1 MISVKLIRI
10 VLNKRSHKNND
21 SGTMN
26 KTIIENGFYIF
37 RCKNEED
44 KILKYEEAIS
54 KEFIQF
60 HFCQKGSG
68 NFEFNGGSYLLP
80 LMSKSVIVLYN
91 PQKALPIDLNLTTK
105 SAVVSLVI
113 SIKKFHSLFSEDADL
128 IHFLSPKN
136 TTKKYYDTRPINPA
150 MSVVLSQIME
160 AKIHESIQTLYFK
173 GKVYEL
179 LSLFFNKSE
188 DADVEQC
195 PFLVDEENVRKI
207 RKAKEIILNQ
217 MTEPPT
223 LQELSTEIGLNIK
236 KLKEGFKQIYGDTV
250 YGYLL
255 DHKMNEARSMLNAKQ
270 HNINEI
276 SLKLGYSTS
285 SHFIA
290 AFKKKFGTT
299 PKKYLMSVSS

>member
-1 MISVKLIRI
+1 MES
-10 VLNKRSHKNND
+10 
-21 SGTMN
+21 
-26 KTIIENGFYIF
+26 IIIDNGFHILRY
-37 RCKNEED
+37 KNENE
-44 KILKYEEAIS
+44 KILKYGEAVS
-54 KEFIQF
+54 QEFIQF
-60 HFCQKGSG
+60 HFCHNGSG
-68 NFEFNGGSYLLP
+68 TFDFNGGSYQLP
-80 LMSKSVIVLYN
+80 LTSKNVILLYN
-91 PQKALPIDLNLTTK
+91 PQKDLPIDLNLDPD

-113 SIKKFHSLFSEDADL
+113 SIKKFHSLFSEDADH
-128 IHFLSPKN
+128 IHFLSPEN
-136 TTKKYYDTRPINPA
+136 NTKKYYDTRPISPA
-150 MSVVLSQIME
+150 MSVVLSQIIE
-160 AKIHESIQTLYFK
+160 AKVHDSIKPLYFK

-188 DADVEQC
+188 DTDVEQC

-207 RKAKEIILNQ
+207 RKAKEIILNK

-223 LQELSTEIGLNIK
+223 LQELSSEIGLNVK

-255 DHKMNEARSMLNAKQ
+255 DHKMNEARSMLNSRQ
-270 HNINEI
+270 YNINEI

>member
-1 MISVKLIRI
+1 M
-10 VLNKRSHKNND
+10 D
-21 SGTMN
+21 GT
-26 KTIIENGFYIF
+26 ILESGFYIL
-37 RCKNEED
+37 RYNNDEEKNQ
-44 KILKYEEAIS
+44 KYQES
-54 KEFIQF
+54 VSQEFIQF

-68 NFEFNGGSYLLP
+68 SFDFNGGSYQLP
-80 LMSKSVIVLYN
+80 LISKNVILLYN
-91 PQKALPIDLNLTTK
+91 PQKALPIDLNLTPN

-113 SIKKFHSLFSEDADL
+113 SIKKFHSLFSEDADH
-128 IHFLSPKN
+128 IHFLSPEN
-136 TTKKYYDTRPINPA
+136 NTKKYYDTRPVSPA

-160 AKIHESIQTLYFK
+160 TKVHESMQALYFK

-207 RKAKEIILNQ
+207 RKAKEIILSR
-217 MTEPPT
+217 MSEPPT
-223 LQELSTEIGLNIK
+223 LHTLSAEIGLNIK

-255 DHKMNEARSMLNAKQ
+255 DHKMNEARSMLNSKKY
-270 HNINEI
+270 NINEI

-285 SHFIA
+285 SHFIV

>member
-1 MISVKLIRI
+1 MDK
-10 VLNKRSHKNND
+10 K
-21 SGTMN
+21 
-26 KTIIENGFYIF
+26 IIDNGFYIL
-37 RCKNEED
+37 RYKNDGD
-44 KILKYEEAIS
+44 KILNYQEAVS
-54 KEFIQF
+54 QQFIQF

-68 NFEFNGGSYLLP
+68 SFEFNSGSYQLP
-80 LMSKSVIVLYN
+80 LKSKNVILLYN
-91 PQKALPIDLNLTTK
+91 PQKALPIDLK
-105 SAVVSLVI
+105 MSPDSAVVSLLI
-113 SIKKFHSLFSEDADL
+113 SINKFHSLFSEDANL
-128 IHFLSPKN
+128 IHFLSPEN
-136 TTKKYYDTRPINPA
+136 STKKYYDTRPISPA

-160 AKIHESIQTLYFK
+160 AKIHESIQILYFK

-195 PFLVDEENVRKI
+195 PFLVDEQNIRKI

-223 LQELSTEIGLNIK
+223 LQELSTTIGLNIK
-236 KLKEGFKQIYGDTV
+236 KLKEGFKQIYGETV

-255 DHKMNEARSMLNAKQ
+255 DHKMNEARSMLNSKQ
-270 HNINEI
+270 YNINEI

-285 SHFIA
+285 SHFIS

>member
-1 MISVKLIRI
+1 M
-10 VLNKRSHKNND
+10 D
-21 SGTMN
+21 

-37 RCKNEED
+37 RYKNEDD

-54 KEFIQF
+54 QEFIQF

-68 NFEFNGGSYLLP
+68 NFEFNGGSYQLP
-80 LMSKSVIVLYN
+80 LMSKNVIVLYN
-91 PQKALPIDLNLTTK
+91 PQKALPIDLNLTPE

-113 SIKKFHSLFSEDADL
+113 SIKKFHSLFSEDAYL
-128 IHFLSPKN
+128 IHFLSPEN
-136 TTKKYYDTRPINPA
+136 TTKKYYDTRPISPA

-160 AKIHESIQTLYFK
+160 SKIHESIQTLYFK

-255 DHKMNEARSMLNAKQ
+255 DHKMNEARSMLNSKQ